1 MGLLASTMRKALLL
15 FFCPASFLLAQN
27 IQHIDPPG
35 LNKSPAYTQAVAAK
49 PGTIIW
55 LSGQVAV
62 NSKGELMGK
71 GDLKAQV
78 NQAWENV
85 RLALAGSGA
94 TFQDVVKVTTF
105 VVNYKP
111 SMRDDLR
118 AVRLKFMGDAKPPA
132 ATLVGVQSL
141 ASDDWLVEIEVTAVI
156 R

>member
-1 MGLLASTMRKALLL
+1 MRKAFLL
-15 FFCPASFLLAQN
+15 FLSPVSLVLAQD

-35 LNKSPAYTQAVAAK
+35 FNKSPAYTQVVTAK
-49 PGTIIW
+49 PGTIVW
-55 LSGQVAV
+55 VSGQNAQ
-62 NSKGELMGK
+62 NAKGELVGK

-94 TFQDVVKVTTF
+94 TFHDVVKITTY

-118 AVRLKFMGDAKPPA
+118 AARLKFMGDAKPPA

-141 ASDDWLVEIEVTAVI
+141 ASEDWLVEIEVTAVI
-156 R
+156 H

>member
-1 MGLLASTMRKALLL
+1 MFKALLL
-15 FFCPASFLLAQN
+15 LFCPASLLLAQN
-27 IQHIDPPG
+27 IQHINPPG
-35 LNKSPAYTQAVAAK
+35 LNNSPAYTQVVAAK
-49 PGTIIW
+49 PGTILW
-55 LSGQVAV
+55 VSGQTAQ
-62 NSKGELMGK
+62 NAKGELVGK

-94 TFQDVVKVTTF
+94 TFQDVVKVTTY

-118 AVRLKFMGDAKPPA
+118 AARLKFMGDAKPPA

-141 ASDDWLVEIEVTAVI
+141 ASDEWLVEIEVTAII

>member
-1 MGLLASTMRKALLL
+1 MRKAFLL
-15 FFCPASFLLAQN
+15 FFCPVSALLAQN
-27 IQHIDPPG
+27 IQHIDPPE

-49 PGTIIW
+49 PGTIVWI
-55 LSGQVAV
+55 SGQVAQ
-62 NSKGELMGK
+62 NAKGEVVGK
-71 GDLKAQV
+71 GDLKAQL
-78 NQAWENV
+78 NKAWENV

-94 TFQDVVKVTTF
+94 TFQDVVKVTTY

-118 AVRLKFMGDAKPPA
+118 AARLRFMGDAKPPA

-141 ASDDWLVEIEVTAVI
+141 ASDEWLVEIEVTAVI